1 MDAYRPAAASD
12 VVGDVAAAAHV
23 RDWLGAWRAH
33 IAAEATGPERDR
45 ADADKG
51 GQKRGPGRPKKKPR
65 KLPRTESSDED
76 FENDFEN
83 DFDDESRDGL
93 NRYVPLVDARGVPA
107 TGALLC
113 GPSGAC
119 KTACAYAAAREMG
132 FTVLEVN
139 ASRKRSGA
147 EILAQFSEAT
157 QSRGLAQGA
166 GGMSKSGMSKS
177 GAARNAKTSAAGF
190 FGARAPRDE
199 SDKSGDETS
208 KKRAAPDDDHDT
220 HASPKTQNTL
230 ILFEEVDVLRG
241 EDRGF
246 MAALATLIRT
256 TKRPIALT
264 SNATSLPG
272 LAGSGA
278 ETVAG
283 VGAEGLPLARVRFK
297 APSAADASAYASL
310 VASAEGV
317 AVPPAAVAAA
327 AAPDESGNGN
337 APAATCAARCTPRTS
352 CRSRLFAAG
361 SLREPKAAPRR
372 PPRARSAGG
381 RAAGRRDGGLGTR
394 AARGVRAGSGAEG
407 GGGGARFDATRG
419 AAGGGDR
426 GWRDAPRARRA
437 GRRRGGQE
445 GAPREERGGETRDA
459 RDARR
464 SERRRP
470 DAARGETKPVPE
482 PETEEARRGAR
493 CETTKFDKI
502 RAEAAAMGIQLVV
515 EGDFEKGSESD
526 KSDHLE
532 ARGSVGGSAE
542 KDAADAARDADDDAD
557 DDDADDD
564 AEEDDAEE
572 DDAEDS
578 RRPADGWRRAVAEM
592 ARLASLADAFSA
604 ADAMRRPAAVGASAR
619 RARRSG
625 ISAFRRRTTA
635 TTTAPSTGR
644 APRPAAGAT

>member
-1 MDAYRPAAASD
+1 MA
-12 VVGDVAAAAHV
+12 
-23 RDWLGAWRAH
+23 RAH
-33 IAAEATGPERDR
+33 RRFSATGPGPERDR
-45 ADADKG
+45 ADADVPAA
-51 GQKRGPGRPKKKPR
+51 KRGPGRPKKKPR
-65 KLPRTESSDED
+65 KLRTESSDED

-190 FGARAPRDE
+190 FGARRLDE

-272 LAGSGA
+272 LAGSAA

-297 APSAADASAYASL
+297 APSAAGASAYASL

-317 AVPPAAVAAA
+317 AVPRRRWRRRRRRTSPGTG
-327 AAPDESGNGN
+327 S

-372 PPRARSAGG
+372 PPRARSAGW
-381 RAAGRRDGGLGTR
+381 
-394 AARGVRAGSGAEG
+394 S
-407 GGGGARFDATRG
+407 
-419 AAGGGDR
+419 R
-426 GWRDAPRARRA
+426 GWSPRRRTRNSR
-437 GRRRGGQE
+437 GSRRPRRLRRGGL
-445 GAPREERGGETRDA
+445 
-459 RDARR
+459 
-464 SERRRP
+464 RRR
-470 DAARGETKPVPE
+470 
-482 PETEEARRGAR
+482 
-493 CETTKFDKI
+493 
-502 RAEAAAMGIQLVV
+502 
-515 EGDFEKGSESD
+515 
-526 KSDHLE
+526 
-532 ARGSVGGSAE
+532 
-542 KDAADAARDADDDAD
+542 
-557 DDDADDD
+557 
-564 AEEDDAEE
+564 
-572 DDAEDS
+572 
-578 RRPADGWRRAVAEM
+578 RRA
-592 ARLASLADAFSA
+592 L
-604 ADAMRRPAAVGASAR
+604 
-619 RARRSG
+619 
-625 ISAFRRRTTA
+625 
-635 TTTAPSTGR
+635 
-644 APRPAAGAT
+644 

>member
-1 MDAYRPAAASD
+1 M
-12 VVGDVAAAAHV
+12 
-23 RDWLGAWRAH
+23 
-33 IAAEATGPERDR
+33 
-45 ADADKG
+45 
-51 GQKRGPGRPKKKPR
+51 
-65 KLPRTESSDED
+65 
-76 FENDFEN
+76 
-83 DFDDESRDGL
+83 
-93 NRYVPLVDARGVPA
+93 DARGVPA

-177 GAARNAKTSAAGF
+177 GSARNAKTSAAGF

-327 AAPDESGNGN
+327 AARTSPGTGS
-337 APAATCAARCTPRTS
+337 APAARAPRAARRALPVVRAS
-352 CRSRLFAAG
+352 SRRGLSG
-361 SLREPKAAPRR
+361 SPRR
-372 PPRARSAGG
+372 RRGGRHAHARRGG

-407 GGGGARFDATRG
+407 CGEAARALTR
-419 AAGGGDR
+419 R
-426 GWRDAPRARRA
+426 EARRA
-437 GRRRGGQE
+437 AAIEAGAMRRALAALAAAEAAKKARRAKNAEEKRAMLGMLVAPNVE
-445 GAPREERGGETRDA
+445 GA
-459 RDARR
+459 
-464 SERRRP
+464 

-502 RAEAAAMGIQLVV
+502 RAEAAAMGIQLVA

-564 AEEDDAEE
+564 ADDDDAEE

-578 RRPADGWRRAVAEM
+578 RRPRTAGARRGRDGPPDFAGGRLLRGGRDAPGRWRV
-592 ARLASLADAFSA
+592 
-604 ADAMRRPAAVGASAR
+604 RPAA
-619 RARRSG
+619 RSG
-625 ISAFRRRTTA
+625 ISAFRRRTAA